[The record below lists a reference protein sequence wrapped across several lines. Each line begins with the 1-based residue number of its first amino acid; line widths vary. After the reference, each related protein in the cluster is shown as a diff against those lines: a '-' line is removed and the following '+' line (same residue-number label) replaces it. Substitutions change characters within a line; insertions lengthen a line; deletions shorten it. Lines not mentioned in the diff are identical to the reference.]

1 MTEKEK
7 DPLLDELEERIL
19 EGPVIF
25 TPDEEF
31 LKKIEERKSKR
42 LPDL

>member
-1 MTEKEK
+1 MTDN

-25 TPDEEF
+25 TPDEDFIER
-31 LKKIEERKSKR
+31 LRKKKE
-42 LPDL
+42 DLTDL

>member
-1 MTEKEK
+1 MTDK

-25 TPDEEF
+25 TTDEDFIER
-31 LKKIEERKSKR
+31 LRKKKE
-42 LPDL
+42 DLTDL